1 MTTQEQLEK
10 FYKAFRYTNLNV
22 LDDMIL
28 YSFDTREQAASVC
41 KEAMELIKELGLD
54 LTVDWNSKSQLF
66 DRTVLIKG
74 I

>member
-1 MTTQEQLEK
+1 MNIEEQLEK
-10 FYKAFRYTNLNV
+10 FYKAFRYTNINV

-41 KEAMELIKELGLD
+41 KEAMGLIKELGLD

-66 DRTVLIKG
+66 DKTVLIKG